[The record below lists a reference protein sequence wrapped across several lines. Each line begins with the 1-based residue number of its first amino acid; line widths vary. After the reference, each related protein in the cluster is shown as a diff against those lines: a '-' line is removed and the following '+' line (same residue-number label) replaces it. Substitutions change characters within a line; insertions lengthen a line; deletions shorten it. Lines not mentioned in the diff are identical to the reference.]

1 MAIFNRSL
9 SNSDVN
15 VQFNM
20 QIQSVEDRIESF
32 LAKKFRRSR
41 SFATKRCYKVNLSR
55 FTEFLSVKYNVDINQ
70 LIILL
75 ESKQKDPLDV
85 LDDYYTFLSEYLK
98 KDGKPYSTTTIK
110 EYLMTSK
117 EFLNSVGCKIYIED
131 MKQKFTLPKRTVPYQ
146 EGITKEQINRLLRLA
161 NRNLATIILMA
172 CSSGMRISEIL
183 QLKLSDV
190 NLDVNPTTI
199 TLRRETTKTR
209 ETRITCISSE
219 ATKALHDYITKYDSR
234 IHLSSDQYLFLKSHK
249 MRLDSLKTRLE
260 TDHYKNHILKNRD
273 THRVKLLE
281 KEMIEFSLEEQ
292 YSRSLITAR
301 QNYENQLRKLISEI
315 PELSKRNENGQ
326 YVIHFHAFRAWFK
339 TQVTDAHQSDFAEAL
354 MGHKSIKLVYY
365 RQNEKKRSQTYLDV
379 EYALTITNTDQ
390 IDQNYSDIQRDNQEL
405 RNIVDNLSRQLQ
417 NLEKKIR
424 V

>member
-1 MAIFNRSL
+1 
-9 SNSDVN
+9 
-15 VQFNM
+15 
-20 QIQSVEDRIESF
+20 
-32 LAKKFRRSR
+32 
-41 SFATKRCYKVNLSR
+41 
-55 FTEFLSVKYNVDINQ
+55 
-70 LIILL
+70 
-75 ESKQKDPLDV
+75 
-85 LDDYYTFLSEYLK
+85 
-98 KDGKPYSTTTIK
+98 
-110 EYLMTSK
+110 
-117 EFLNSVGCKIYIED
+117 
-131 MKQKFTLPKRTVPYQ
+131 
-146 EGITKEQINRLLRLA
+146 
-161 NRNLATIILMA
+161 
-172 CSSGMRISEIL
+172 
-183 QLKLSDV
+183 
-190 NLDVNPTTI
+190 
-199 TLRRETTKTR
+199 
-209 ETRITCISSE
+209 
-219 ATKALHDYITKYDSR
+219 
-234 IHLSSDQYLFLKSHK
+234 
-249 MRLDSLKTRLE
+249 
-260 TDHYKNHILKNRD
+260 
-273 THRVKLLE
+273 
-281 KEMIEFSLEEQ
+281 MIEFSLEEQ